1 MSYAIIIWISHHK
14 KDLKRYI
21 QLRYTELDSLNCPA
35 FLLIMDIKSDSPN
48 PKPP

>member
-1 MSYAIIIWISHHK
+1 MLSLYGYHITK
-14 KDLKRYI
+14 KDFKRYI